1 MDTAI
6 EGVPLYSDRGRRRT
20 EQRKHPR
27 FALRSAVTV
36 IHERRQPAL
45 CWVKNLS
52 AGGALICGSEPLPL
66 RAPLRLLLHLPWY
79 QPIAVDCEVV
89 HGARRSGAQRLFG
102 VRFLHANRATL
113 VAIERAIDAA
123 ERCRCQPREPVVLV
137 LTDRGT
143 VRQALQRDLGRV
155 GLRWVLAETPLDAI
169 RWLQDWEMVIDAVV
183 VDLAYEQ
190 TNTISFLRFLAD
202 EFPATRRIVVADGE
216 MPTLAHVAYSFGR
229 CSALLTTPWNPSRF
243 EQALNLPPVALAA
256 ERR

>member
-1 MDTAI
+1 MGTAI
-6 EGVPLYSDRGRRRT
+6 EQTTLHSERGRHRI

-36 IHERRQPAL
+36 IHEQRQPAL

-52 AGGALICGSEPLPL
+52 AGGALLCGSEPLPP
-66 RAPLRLLLHLPWY
+66 RATLRLLLHLPWY

-89 HGARRSGAQRLFG
+89 HGARRSGAQRQFG
-102 VRFLHANRATL
+102 VRFLHTNRSTL

-123 ERCRCQPREPVVLV
+123 ERCRTQLREPVVLV

-143 VRQALQRDLGRV
+143 VRQALQRDLGRSD
-155 GLRWVLAETPLDAI
+155 LRWVLAETPLDAI

-190 TNTISFLRFLAD
+190 TNMLSFLRFLAD
-202 EFPATRRIVVADGE
+202 EFPAVRRIVVADGE
-216 MPTLAHVAYSFGR
+216 TPTLAHVACTFGR
-229 CSALLTTPWNPSRF
+229 CAAVLSTPWERSRF
-243 EQALNLPPVALAA
+243 EQAMQRPTRVQ
-256 ERR
+256 